1 MNKDYLIEK
10 WLNDDLTASELED
23 FKKLEDY
30 QLYVDIIDNA
40 QLFKAE
46 SFSKV
51 DSYEAFSKRIKEN
64 KVRRLN
70 WIRPLMRMAG
80 VFIIGI
86 GIYLL
91 SFMNSMIDY
100 QTANAERIS

>member
-51 DSYEAFSKRIKEN
+51 DS
-64 KVRRLN
+64 VRGSI
-70 WIRPLMRMAG
+70 IRYMTECYHCDCVGPNFI
-80 VFIIGI
+80 VFQ
-86 GIYLL
+86 L
-91 SFMNSMIDY
+91 
-100 QTANAERIS
+100 